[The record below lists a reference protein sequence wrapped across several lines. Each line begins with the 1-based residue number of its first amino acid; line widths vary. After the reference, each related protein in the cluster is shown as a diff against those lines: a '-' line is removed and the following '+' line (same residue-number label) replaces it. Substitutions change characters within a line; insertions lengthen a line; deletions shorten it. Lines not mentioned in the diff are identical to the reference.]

1 MQKLT
6 GDKNRKKTLNLSK
19 SSLKL
24 VMLGLV
30 IIQVFLTITIYNLI
44 ASGLVQLSEF
54 WFGVNLLVFAALF
67 GVYQFGIKKRKLIN
81 FQIRKITL

>member
-6 GDKNRKKTLNLSK
+6 GDEYRKKNLNLSI
-19 SSLKL
+19 SGLKL

-30 IIQVFLTITIYNLI
+30 IIQIFLTITIFNSI
-44 ASGLVQLSEF
+44 ASGLIQLSQF

-67 GVYQFGIKKRKLIN
+67 GVYQYGIKKRKIIN
-81 FQIRKITL
+81 F

>member
-6 GDKNRKKTLNLSK
+6 RDVYRKKTLNLSI
-19 SSLKL
+19 SGLKL

-30 IIQVFLTITIYNLI
+30 ILQVLLTITIYNLI
-44 ASGLVQLSEF
+44 ASGLIQLSQF

-67 GVYQFGIKKRKLIN
+67 GVYQYGIKKRKIIN
-81 FQIRKITL
+81 F

>member
-6 GDKNRKKTLNLSK
+6 RDEYRKKTLNLSI
-19 SSLKL
+19 SGLKL

-30 IIQVFLTITIYNLI
+30 IIQVLLTITIYNSI
-44 ASGLVQLSEF
+44 ASGLIQLSQF

-67 GVYQFGIKKRKLIN
+67 GVYQYGIKKRKIIN
-81 FQIRKITL
+81 F

>member
-6 GDKNRKKTLNLSK
+6 RDVYRKKTLNLSI
-19 SSLKL
+19 SGLKL

-44 ASGLVQLSEF
+44 ASGLIQLSQF

-67 GVYQFGIKKRKLIN
+67 GIYQYGIKKRKIIN
-81 FQIRKITL
+81 F

>member
-6 GDKNRKKTLNLSK
+6 RDVYRKKTLNLSI
-19 SSLKL
+19 SGLKL

-30 IIQVFLTITIYNLI
+30 ILQVLLTITIYNSI
-44 ASGLVQLSEF
+44 ASGLIQLSQF

-67 GVYQFGIKKRKLIN
+67 GVYQYGIKKRKIIN
-81 FQIRKITL
+81 F

>member
-6 GDKNRKKTLNLSK
+6 GDVYRKITLNLSI
-19 SSLKL
+19 SGLKL

-30 IIQVFLTITIYNLI
+30 VIQVLLTITIYNSI
-44 ASGLVQLSEF
+44 ASGLIQLSQF

-67 GVYQFGIKKRKLIN
+67 GVYQYGIKKRKIIN
-81 FQIRKITL
+81 F